1 MLVLTGEGDV
11 AFSAG
16 ADLKEM
22 ATTAMEVPP
31 PDFLPQMGRNI
42 TVTKPTIAAVN
53 GVAFAGG
60 FALAQSCDLCVASE
74 HAQFAISEARVG
86 RGAPWAAPLVSMLP
100 RRIVLEL
107 LMTAAP
113 ISAARAYDLGLVNEV
128 VPAAALVERTQ
139 ALAERIAANAP
150 LSVRAAK
157 AMVDAL
163 DPTRTSEA
171 FDLAESIWQP
181 VYTSADAKE
190 GPTAFAERR
199 TPNWQGR

>member
-1 MLVLTGEGDV
+1 
-11 AFSAG
+11 
-16 ADLKEM
+16 
-22 ATTAMEVPP
+22 
-31 PDFLPQMGRNI
+31 
-42 TVTKPTIAAVN
+42 
-53 GVAFAGG
+53 
-60 FALAQSCDLCVASE
+60 
-74 HAQFAISEARVG
+74 
-86 RGAPWAAPLVSMLP
+86 MLP

-157 AMVDAL
+157 AMVDVI
-163 DPTRTSEA
+163 DPSRTSEA
-171 FDLAESIWQP
+171 FDLAEAIWQP
-181 VYTSADAKE
+181 VYTSADAQE
-190 GPTAFAERR
+190 GPKAFAERR